1 MKAEQAAREYANA
14 IMEFE
19 LSRYDTVDKLF
30 SEIMEL
36 MQLSKDFSSFLRH
49 PQISVE
55 DKISIV
61 EKFFSGQT
69 PSLVK
74 HILKELLS
82 ENIIDI
88 LPLIRKEMKK
98 RFNEINNI
106 KEAEV
111 ISAISFTDTQKAGII
126 RHLTDF
132 CNCKIDAIFRTDPS
146 LIGGF
151 RLRIGGKVLDSSIS
165 SRLQDICQMLLSSAG
180 AY

>member
-30 SEIMEL
+30 SELSEL
-36 MQLSKDFSSFLRH
+36 MLLSKDFSSFLKH
-49 PQISVE
+49 PQIPVE
-55 DKISIV
+55 DKISIL
-61 EKFFSGQT
+61 EKFFSRRT

-82 ENIIDI
+82 ENTIVI

-106 KEAEV
+106 EEAEV

-132 CNCKIDAIFRTDPS
+132 CNCKIDAVFRTDPS
-146 LIGGF
+146 LLGGF

-165 SRLQDICQMLLSSAG
+165 SQLQNICQMLLRSAG